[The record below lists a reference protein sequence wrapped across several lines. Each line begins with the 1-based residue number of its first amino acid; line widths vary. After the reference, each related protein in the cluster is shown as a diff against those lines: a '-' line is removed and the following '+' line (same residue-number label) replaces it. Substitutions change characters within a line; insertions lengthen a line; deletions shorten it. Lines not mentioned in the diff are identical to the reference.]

1 MPATQKNQPVNG
13 RSAVTA
19 TATPIAQ
26 VTKTSGSPTYTVG
39 RVTDSVAWD
48 LSDVKNGMI
57 VEVNDSVQ
65 NKLFFGVINN
75 VVDGSQ
81 YVEVQGWITGG
92 VSGQR
97 KADLKPTD
105 GQTAIIHK
113 LDKCVKILIDAL
125 DANSSDVFIGFAD
138 DVTIGSGA
146 KPGHPVSNV
155 AAQPNARLVVEAGLS
170 KYIDLTRTYVI
181 GTPGNYL
188 SWIAM

>member
-1 MPATQKNQPVNG
+1 MAATQKKQPVNG
-13 RSAVTA
+13 RRAVTA

-26 VTKTSGSPTYTVG
+26 MAKTSGSPTYTVG
-39 RVTDSVAWD
+39 RVTDSGAWD
-48 LSDVKNGMI
+48 LSNVENGMI

-65 NKLFFGVINN
+65 NVLFFGVINN
-75 VVDGSQ
+75 VVNVSN
-81 YVEVQGWITGG
+81 YVEVQGWIIGG

-97 KADLKPTD
+97 KAAAKPTD

-113 LDKCVKILIDAL
+113 LDKCVKLLIDAL
-125 DANSSDVFIGFAD
+125 DANSADTFIGFAD

-146 KPGHPVSNV
+146 KPGHPVSSV

-170 KYIDLTRTYVI
+170 DYIDLTRTYVV
-181 GTPGNYL
+181 GTVGNHL

>member
-1 MPATQKNQPVNG
+1 MPATQKRQPVNG
-13 RSAVTA
+13 RSVVTN

-26 VTKTSGSPTYTVG
+26 VTKTSGSPSYTRG

-48 LSDVKNGMI
+48 LSEVENGMI

-81 YVEVQGWITGG
+81 YVEVQGWIIGG

-97 KADLKPTD
+97 QAELKPTD
-105 GQTAIIHK
+105 GETAIIHK
-113 LDKCVKILIDAL
+113 IDKCVKLLIDAL
-125 DANSSDVFIGFAD
+125 DSNYADTFIGFAD
-138 DVTIGSGA
+138 DVTVGVGA
-146 KPGHPVSNV
+146 KPGHPVSRV

-170 KYIDLTRTYVI
+170 EFIDLTRTYVI
-181 GTPGNYL
+181 GTAANYL